1 MPEKMEHALK
11 ELAEPINVHINEPIA
26 KKIVGVLKDTFITP
40 NQVTYLSV
48 LVGFASGYS
57 FSQGNSIS
65 SVFGG
70 LLLELTLILDCV
82 DGQLA
87 RAKNMASDLGRLID
101 GIAGYFA
108 YLAVVYGIISG
119 YPNSSTEVIA
129 IAVFTILRA
138 ISYDY
143 CKQTIGMMAL
153 KGFDGV
159 QMEIQSACKKL
170 QKKNSNILVLYFYY
184 MQVQRLIFQGK
195 WETLGN
201 MKNREVLESSILNSG
216 QRKEYLNK
224 VRFLVKVWR
233 WNGLDF
239 PLFLIAVLGLFSMR
253 RINLSTHTRSS
264 SLFVWRRQKKR
275 RESNK
280 PKTKRRLRSNCTETN
295 ESNATSKWWRKPPV
309 VPMK

>member
-11 ELAEPINVHINEPIA
+11 ELAEPINLHINEPIA
-26 KKIVGVLKDTFITP
+26 KKIVGILKDTFITP

-108 YLAVVYGIISG
+108 YLTVVYGIISG
-119 YPNSSTEVIA
+119 YPNFSTEVIV

-138 ISYDY
+138 VSYDY
-143 CKQTIGMMAL
+143 CKQTMGMMAL

-159 QMEIQSACKKL
+159 QMEIQNTFEKL
-170 QKKNSNILVLYFYY
+170 QKKTSNILVLYFYY

-195 WETLGN
+195 WETLRN
-201 MKNREVLESSILNSG
+201 IKNREVLKPSILNSQ

-224 VRFLVKVWR
+224 VRFLVKIWR

-239 PLFLIAVLGLFSMR
+239 PLFLIAILGLFSMPG
-253 RINLSTHTRSS
+253 S
-264 SLFVWRRQKKR
+264 SLNFLAYAISAQFLITYLFHFFLNRKI
-275 RESNK
+275 
-280 PKTKRRLRSNCTETN
+280 LRN
-295 ESNATSKWWRKPPV
+295 P
-309 VPMK
+309 

>member
-11 ELAEPINVHINEPIA
+11 ELAEPINLHINEPIA

-65 SVFGG
+65 SIFGG
-70 LLLELTLILDCV
+70 LLQELTLILDCV

-119 YPNSSTEVIA
+119 YPNFSTEVIA

-159 QMEIQSACKKL
+159 QMDIQSTCEKL
-170 QKKNSNILVLYFYY
+170 QIKTSNILVLYFYY

-195 WETLGN
+195 WETLRN
-201 MKNREVLESSILNSG
+201 MKNREVLEPSILNLE
-216 QRKEYLNK
+216 QRKEYLSK
-224 VRFLVKVWR
+224 VRFLIKVWR

-239 PLFLIAVLGLFSMR
+239 PLFLIAVLGLFSM
-253 RINLSTHTRSS
+253 LGS
-264 SLFVWRRQKKR
+264 SLNFLAYAISAQFLITYLLHFFLNRKI
-275 RESNK
+275 
-280 PKTKRRLRSNCTETN
+280 LRNS
-295 ESNATSKWWRKPPV
+295 
-309 VPMK
+309 

>member
-1 MPEKMEHALK
+1 MPEKMEHVLK

-65 SVFGG
+65 SIFGG

-119 YPNSSTEVIA
+119 YPNFSTEVIA

-159 QMEIQSACKKL
+159 QMEIQSTFEKL
-170 QKKNSNILVLYFYY
+170 QKKTSNILVLYFYY

-195 WETLGN
+195 WETLRN
-201 MKNREVLESSILNSG
+201 MKNREVLEPSILNSE
-216 QRKEYLNK
+216 QRKEYLSK

-239 PLFLIAVLGLFSMR
+239 PLFLIAILGLFSMPG
-253 RINLSTHTRSS
+253 S
-264 SLFVWRRQKKR
+264 SLNFLAYAISAQFLITYLLHFFLNRKI
-275 RESNK
+275 
-280 PKTKRRLRSNCTETN
+280 LR
-295 ESNATSKWWRKPPV
+295 NA
-309 VPMK
+309 

>member
-1 MPEKMEHALK
+1 MEHALK

-119 YPNSSTEVIA
+119 YPNFSTEVIV

-138 ISYDY
+138 VSYDY
-143 CKQTIGMMAL
+143 CKQTMGMMAL

-159 QMEIQSACKKL
+159 QMEIQNTFEKL
-170 QKKNSNILVLYFYY
+170 QKKTSNILVLYFYY

-195 WETLGN
+195 WETLRN
-201 MKNREVLESSILNSG
+201 MKNREVLEPSILNSG

-224 VRFLVKVWR
+224 VRFLVKIWR

-239 PLFLIAVLGLFSMR
+239 PLFLIAILGLFSMPG
-253 RINLSTHTRSS
+253 S
-264 SLFVWRRQKKR
+264 SLNFLAYAISAQFLITYLFHFFLNRKI
-275 RESNK
+275 
-280 PKTKRRLRSNCTETN
+280 LRNS
-295 ESNATSKWWRKPPV
+295 
-309 VPMK
+309 

>member
-65 SVFGG
+65 SIFGG

-119 YPNSSTEVIA
+119 YPNFSTEVIV

-138 ISYDY
+138 VSYDY
-143 CKQTIGMMAL
+143 CKQTMGMMAL

-159 QMEIQSACKKL
+159 QMEIQNTFEKL
-170 QKKNSNILVLYFYY
+170 QKKTSNILVLYFYY

-201 MKNREVLESSILNSG
+201 MKNREVLEPSILNSG

-224 VRFLVKVWR
+224 VRFLVKIWR

-239 PLFLIAVLGLFSMR
+239 PLFLIAVLGLFSMPG
-253 RINLSTHTRSS
+253 S
-264 SLFVWRRQKKR
+264 SLHFLSYAISAQFLITYLLHFFLNRKI
-275 RESNK
+275 
-280 PKTKRRLRSNCTETN
+280 LRKS
-295 ESNATSKWWRKPPV
+295 
-309 VPMK
+309 

>member
-1 MPEKMEHALK
+1 MKSENMEHALK

-26 KKIVGVLKDTFITP
+26 EKIVGVLKDTFITP

-119 YPNSSTEVIA
+119 YPNFSTEVIA

-159 QMEIQSACKKL
+159 QMEIQNTFEKL
-170 QKKNSNILVLYFYY
+170 QKKTSNILVLYFYY

-201 MKNREVLESSILNSG
+201 MKNREVLEPSILNSG

-224 VRFLVKVWR
+224 VRFLVKIWR

-239 PLFLIAVLGLFSMR
+239 PLFLIAVLGLFSMPG
-253 RINLSTHTRSS
+253 S
-264 SLFVWRRQKKR
+264 SLHFLSYAISTQFLITYILHFFLNRKI
-275 RESNK
+275 
-280 PKTKRRLRSNCTETN
+280 LRKS
-295 ESNATSKWWRKPPV
+295 
-309 VPMK
+309 

>member
-1 MPEKMEHALK
+1 MEHALK
-11 ELAEPINVHINEPIA
+11 ELAEPINIHINDPIA
-26 KKIVGVLKDTFITP
+26 NRIMGFLKDTFITP

-65 SVFGG
+65 SIFGG
-70 LLLELTLILDCV
+70 LLLELTLVLDCV

-119 YPNSSTEVIA
+119 YPNFSTEVIV
-129 IAVFTILRA
+129 IAVFTILKA

-159 QMEIQSACKKL
+159 QMEIQSTCEKL
-170 QKKNSNILVLYFYY
+170 QIKTSNILVLYFYY

-195 WETLGN
+195 WETLRN
-201 MKNREVLESSILNSG
+201 MKNREVLEPSILNSG

-224 VRFLVKVWR
+224 VRFLVKIWR

-239 PLFLIAVLGLFSMR
+239 PLFLIAVLGLFSMPG
-253 RINLSTHTRSS
+253 S
-264 SLFVWRRQKKR
+264 SLHFLSYAISAQFLLTYLLHFFLNRKI
-275 RESNK
+275 
-280 PKTKRRLRSNCTETN
+280 LRKS
-295 ESNATSKWWRKPPV
+295 
-309 VPMK
+309 

>member
-1 MPEKMEHALK
+1 MPENMEHALK
-11 ELAEPINVHINEPIA
+11 ELAEPINLHINEPIA

-65 SVFGG
+65 CFFGG

-87 RAKNMASDLGRLID
+87 RVKNMASDLGRLID

-119 YPNSSTEVIA
+119 YPNFSSEVIV

-159 QMEIQSACKKL
+159 QMEIQSTCKKL
-170 QKKNSNILVLYFYY
+170 QKKTSNILVLYFYY

-195 WETLGN
+195 WEVLGN
-201 MKNREVLESSILNSG
+201 MKNRETLEPSILNLEL
-216 QRKEYLNK
+216 RKEYLGK
-224 VRFLVKVWR
+224 VRFLVKGWR

-239 PLFLIAVLGLFSMR
+239 PLFLIAVLGLFSMPG
-253 RINLSTHTRSS
+253 S
-264 SLFVWRRQKKR
+264 SLNFLAYAISTQFLITYLLHFFL
-275 RESNK
+275 N
-280 PKTKRRLRSNCTETN
+280 
-295 ESNATSKWWRKPPV
+295 RKIL
-309 VPMK
+309 KNS

>member
-1 MPEKMEHALK
+1 MPEKIEHALK

-65 SVFGG
+65 SIFGG

-119 YPNSSTEVIA
+119 YPNFSTEVIV

-159 QMEIQSACKKL
+159 QREMQSTLEKL
-170 QKKNSNILVLYFYY
+170 QKNTSSVLVVYFYY
-184 MQVQRLIFQGK
+184 MQVQRFIFQGK
-195 WETLGN
+195 WETLSN
-201 MKNREVLESSILNSG
+201 MKNREFLELSILSSE
-216 QRKEYLNK
+216 QRQEYLNK
-224 VRFLVKVWR
+224 VKFLIKIWR

-239 PLFLIAVLGLFSMR
+239 PLFLIAVLGLFSMPG
-253 RINLSTHTRSS
+253 S
-264 SLFVWRRQKKR
+264 SLNFLLYAIAAQFLITYLLHLFLNRKI
-275 RESNK
+275 
-280 PKTKRRLRSNCTETN
+280 LRNF
-295 ESNATSKWWRKPPV
+295 
-309 VPMK
+309 

>member
-1 MPEKMEHALK
+1 MPEKMEHSLK

-26 KKIVGVLKDTFITP
+26 KKIVGILKDTFITP

-57 FSQGNSIS
+57 FSQGNSIF

-119 YPNSSTEVIA
+119 YPNFSTEVIA

-159 QMEIQSACKKL
+159 QMEIQSTCEKL
-170 QKKNSNILVLYFYY
+170 QIKTSNILVLYFYY

-195 WETLGN
+195 WETLRN
-201 MKNREVLESSILNSG
+201 MKNREVLKPSILNLE
-216 QRKEYLNK
+216 QRKEYLSK
-224 VRFLVKVWR
+224 VRFLIKVWR

-239 PLFLIAVLGLFSMR
+239 PLFLIAVLGLFSMPGASLNFLAYA
-253 RINLSTHTRSS
+253 ISTQFLITYLLHFFLNR
-264 SLFVWRRQKKR
+264 KI
-275 RESNK
+275 
-280 PKTKRRLRSNCTETN
+280 LRNS
-295 ESNATSKWWRKPPV
+295 
-309 VPMK
+309 

>member
-1 MPEKMEHALK
+1 MEHVLK
-11 ELAEPINVHINEPIA
+11 ELAEPINLHINEPIA

-119 YPNSSTEVIA
+119 YPNFSTEVIV

-138 ISYDY
+138 VSYDY
-143 CKQTIGMMAL
+143 CKQTMGMMAL

-159 QMEIQSACKKL
+159 QMEIQNTFEKL
-170 QKKNSNILVLYFYY
+170 QKKTSNILVLYFYY

-195 WETLGN
+195 WETLRN
-201 MKNREVLESSILNSG
+201 MKNREVLEPSILNLE
-216 QRKEYLNK
+216 QRKEYLSK
-224 VRFLVKVWR
+224 VRFLIKVWR

-239 PLFLIAVLGLFSMR
+239 PLFLIAVLGLFSMPG
-253 RINLSTHTRSS
+253 S
-264 SLFVWRRQKKR
+264 SLNFLAYAISAQFLITYLLHLFLDRKI
-275 RESNK
+275 
-280 PKTKRRLRSNCTETN
+280 LRNL
-295 ESNATSKWWRKPPV
+295 
-309 VPMK
+309 